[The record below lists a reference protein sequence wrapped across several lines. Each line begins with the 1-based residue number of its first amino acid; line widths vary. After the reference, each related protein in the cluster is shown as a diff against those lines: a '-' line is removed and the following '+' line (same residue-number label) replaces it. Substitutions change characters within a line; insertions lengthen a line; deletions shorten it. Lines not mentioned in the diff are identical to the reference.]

1 MLTVSTALDSAAS
14 PVLLEAASGGV
25 PIPPVRIEDGQ
36 GALIGTIAPR
46 AQFDAMAVDSVPAG
60 SFRVVFGG
68 PCQVRSIARLSVGG
82 PAIQQWAGLTAA
94 RSQAGDV
101 RSAISALD
109 TSQAVLVGPDT
120 LQMSFSAPAPS
131 AGLVRDGFLGVDGML
146 LGGAGA
152 SATHLIASGAQPV
165 RFALHQNAPNPFQ
178 GTTTIRFD
186 LPMGQ
191 VVRLDIFDV
200 SGRLARTLLNRFVP
214 AGYQAVTWDQRDDAG
229 APVHAGVYFYRLH
242 TDVFRDRRKMTLLP

>member
-60 SFRVVFGG
+60 
-68 PCQVRSIARLSVGG
+68 
-82 PAIQQWAGLTAA
+82 
-94 RSQAGDV
+94 
-101 RSAISALD
+101 
-109 TSQAVLVGPDT
+109 
-120 LQMSFSAPAPS
+120 
-131 AGLVRDGFLGVDGML
+131 
-146 LGGAGA
+146 
-152 SATHLIASGAQPV
+152 
-165 RFALHQNAPNPFQ
+165 
-178 GTTTIRFD
+178 
-186 LPMGQ
+186 
-191 VVRLDIFDV
+191 
-200 SGRLARTLLNRFVP
+200 
-214 AGYQAVTWDQRDDAG
+214 YQAVTWDQRDDAG